1 MGRIIL
7 ARVACI
13 NLAALGVTILS
24 PIKVP
29 EPWQG
34 MFRLGLLSW
43 KEEEHLSIEAVEP
56 EAPKCQGLAWAKT
69 AEAPTESQNRNQN
82 QNNTHYTGLDGY
94 CLQCMRCKTLTGHG
108 SSILALTNLLG
119 ASQAKPPER

>member
-1 MGRIIL
+1 VGRIIL

-13 NLAALGVTILS
+13 NLAALGVTMLS
-24 PIKVP
+24 PIEVP
-29 EPWQG
+29 ELWQG

-56 EAPKCQGLAWAKT
+56 EAPKCQGLAWPRPQKLQQK
-69 AEAPTESQNRNQN
+69 SQNRNQN

-94 CLQCMRCKTLTGHG
+94 CLQCMRCKTLSGHG
-108 SSILALTNLLG
+108 SFVLALTNLLG